1 MCVFFFFKNPQKTQS
16 DALCVPRRP
25 PSPPPQESAP
35 LPARPTS
42 GGTLRTCSQSAAF
55 RWSRLARRWGPF
67 PRRSGGARR
76 ASRSQIEVRVNDS
89 SNSLSCVMLTARLS
103 WINSDAH
110 SRPGIWFQMEHK
122 SGRWNAQFCFSFEGA
137 YWELVPVLLW
147 LFHLRP
153 HLSHN
158 CCVYV

>member
-1 MCVFFFFKNPQKTQS
+1 MCFFFSFRIRTKRNL
-16 DALCVPRRP
+16 AHLAFHVN
-25 PSPPPQESAP
+25 PPPTLESAP

-42 GGTLRTCSQSAAF
+42 GGTLRTCSQSAVF

-110 SRPGIWFQMEHK
+110 SRHGIWFQMEHK
-122 SGRWNAQFCFSFEGA
+122 SGRWNAQFCFSFEEA

-158 CCVYV
+158 CCVNV